1 MNIGVLG
8 SGFMGGTH
16 ARAFAKL
23 PGVNVVAV
31 SSRSIEKARKLGAEV
46 GAAATTDDMAII
58 NDPAIDAVSNTLPTH
73 LHKQYTVAAL
83 QAGKHVL
90 VEKPFALHVAECD
103 AMIRAQ
109 KKSGKIL
116 MIAHVLRFWP
126 EYVALEKFVRSG
138 AIGKP
143 ISAVGSRLSQRP
155 AWADWFGNP
164 DLSGGAVL
172 DLLIHDL
179 DALNW
184 IFGKPQTVYAR
195 GRETKRGA
203 WDHILAVVDYGKAQ
217 GLIEASEFLPPG
229 YPFTMSLEVL
239 CERGRVEF
247 IFRAGGVSVEM
258 GGGASLTAYE
268 EDKAYPLES
277 ESGDAYERQIAY
289 FVDCVRQNRLPELGT
304 PAQARLAVAMSNAA
318 RESLERSRVVNV
330 ARANAPTR
338 VKAKS
343 KPTKSKRKK

>member
-16 ARAFAKL
+16 ARALAKL
-23 PGVNVVAV
+23 PGVCVVAV
-31 SSRSIEKARKLGAEV
+31 SSRSPDKADKLAAEV
-46 GAAATTDDMAII
+46 GAMATTDDMEIV
-58 NDPAIDAVSNTLPTH
+58 NDPGIDAISNTLPTH
-73 LHKQYTVAAL
+73 LHKEYTVAAL
-83 QAGKHVL
+83 KAGKDVL
-90 VEKPFALHVAECD
+90 LEKPFALNVADCD
-103 AMIRAQ
+103 AMMRAQ

-126 EYVALEKFVRSG
+126 EYVALEKFVASG

-143 ISAVGSRLSQRP
+143 ISAVASRLSQRP

-172 DLLIHDL
+172 DLLVHDL

-195 GRETKRGA
+195 GRETTRGS
-203 WDHILAVVDYGKAQ
+203 WDHMLTVVDYGKAQ
-217 GLIEASEFLPPG
+217 GLIEGSEFLPPG
-229 YPFTMSLEVL
+229 YPFTMTLHVL

-247 IFRAGGVSVEM
+247 SFRAGGVSVEM

-268 EDKAYPLES
+268 AERAYPLES
-277 ESGDAYERQIAY
+277 EIGDAYERQAAY
-289 FVDCVRQNRLPELGT
+289 FVDCVQNRRQPELGT

-318 RESLERSRVVNV
+318 RESLEKGKVVPV
-330 ARANAPTR
+330 AQAKPPKAI
-338 VKAKS
+338 KAKS
-343 KPTKSKRKK
+343 TKRKAKTK